1 MDTPVLPASLPNM
14 GLSPFEAELFGNLVQ
29 SLSVLRGSA
38 PQDVILEIMRGLKR
52 FPQDIALNVSKE
64 ATLWLENYA
73 GPRDFVELARK
84 FYGVSKADLLAQGRA
99 VFYELSKLE
108 NPQYDLICSNWRVVY
123 AVKREFAT
131 LQNFF
136 STAEGEQPCWKQKRF
151 AESFA
156 HVDFVCEDKV
166 VKEYF
171 LEGFSTK
178 YDLSAD
184 GMRYINFLGD
194 YRQCKQILRQL
205 EGRDRYLLPANPQ
218 DDLLLSLPVP
228 AEELDSAAQAKTEI
242 DPEKIKQVSEML
254 DAMAKEHERM
264 KAVLG

>member
-1 MDTPVLPASLPNM
+1 MDTPVLSASLPNM
-14 GLSPFEAELFGNLVQ
+14 GLSPFEAELFVNLVQ
-29 SLSVLRGSA
+29 SLSVLRGNA

-52 FPQDIALNVSKE
+52 FPQDIALKVSKE
-64 ATLWLENYA
+64 ATLCLENYA
-73 GPRDFVELARK
+73 GPRDFVELARQ
-84 FYGVSKADLLAQGRA
+84 FHGVSKADLLAQGRVA
-99 VFYELSKLE
+99 FSELSQLE

-123 AVKREFAT
+123 AVKHEFST
-131 LQNFF
+131 LKNFF
-136 STAEGEQPCWKQKRF
+136 SKETDEEECCKQQRF

-156 HVDFVCEDKV
+156 RVDFLYEADEP
-166 VKEYF
+166 KEYF

-194 YRQCKQILRQL
+194 FRQCKQILRQL

-218 DDLLLSLPVP
+218 DDLLLSLLAP

-254 DAMAKEHERM
+254 DAMAKEHERS
-264 KAVLG
+264 KAVIG